1 MEGLGIPTTATVL
14 TGKYESTV
22 LHSLIV
28 VPSRYCSKWVVRR
41 KMASMR
47 KPFDMVSAFV
57 SSGRFSGPGSRVPL
71 RKLD

>member
-22 LHSLIV
+22 LNTLIV
-28 VPSRYCSKWVVRR
+28 VPSRYCFAWVVRR

-57 SSGRFSGPGSRVPL
+57 SCGRFNIPGVVSRCAS
-71 RKLD
+71 